1 MFRDIRFKYRVL
13 NSRISGNGIKQYK
26 ILNMQTGEVFENR
39 ALFFFQEGD
48 DAFVNVR
55 VGEKY
60 NFNILKKD
68 KVV

>member
-13 NSRISGNGIKQYK
+13 NSRTSGNGIKQYK